1 VWAQVP
7 RDAFA
12 GAGGGNQVLLVV
24 PSLDLIVVRNG
35 ANLYDASKGE
45 GFWAGIE
52 RYVFNPVIE
61 AVLDTES
68 NSAP

>member
-1 VWAQVP
+1 MWAKVP
-7 RDAFA
+7 RDASA
-12 GAGGGNQVLLVV
+12 GAGAGNRVLLVV

-61 AVLDTES
+61 AVIDVES
-68 NSAP
+68 NSVP